1 MCIAYTHRGRH
12 PAIDRLAAPEW
23 TPRLASR
30 LAAVS
35 GGIGGDGAIP
45 VVRARLCAVADRRA
59 RHRGVLEHAD
69 DLDSHR
75 SAAGDTIARD
85 GDRDHVHRHRP
96 GWCDDDR
103 HLIGKGR
110 TSGGDP
116 YHGWPGA
123 LRTEPSLAKTDQDAG
138 RPITTGLTICEPV
151 GHNPAY
157 HLWQNRTGREQ
168 GNASGDRGAL

>member
-75 SAAGDTIARD
+75 SASGDTIER
-85 GDRDHVHRHRP
+85 GGGRDHVRRP
-96 GWCDDDR
+96 TRGPTCPDR
-103 HLIGKGR
+103 MPIGTGR

-116 YHGWPGA
+116 
-123 LRTEPSLAKTDQDAG
+123 
-138 RPITTGLTICEPV
+138 
-151 GHNPAY
+151 
-157 HLWQNRTGREQ
+157 
-168 GNASGDRGAL
+168 